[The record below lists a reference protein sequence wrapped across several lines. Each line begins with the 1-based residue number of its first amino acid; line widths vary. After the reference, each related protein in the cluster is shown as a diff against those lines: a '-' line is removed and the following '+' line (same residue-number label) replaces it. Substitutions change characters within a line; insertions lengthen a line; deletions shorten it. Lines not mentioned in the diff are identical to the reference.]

1 MTTKYLALNL
11 DLRRRFLLLTVV
23 WTAIAAPGA
32 ISQDGAVLHASEK
45 ELQSSRPMAF
55 DAVSIRPSKANESW
69 IMQWGLPDGYRVINQ
84 PLFATIV
91 VAYFS
96 PQVLMS
102 HGAKGRFLGLPP
114 WVMQDHYDIE
124 AKVAP
129 ADVEEWQRQSSPA
142 ESTKPGAQ
150 RNMQRAMLQ
159 AMLAERC
166 KLVTHRTT
174 AEVPIYA
181 LVVAR
186 HGTKLKETKPDEAPP
201 AGGQLLAEGEG
212 GMQVP
217 YRRGETPKITFYR
230 TSMAAL
236 AIYLSHSSG
245 LPVQDKTG
253 LAGKYDFALLKH
265 DTDDALASDPAPP
278 SIWDVEALG
287 LKLVPAKAPM
297 ETIVI
302 DHIEKPSEN

>member
-1 MTTKYLALNL
+1 MLLAGAWMAL
-11 DLRRRFLLLTVV
+11 
-23 WTAIAAPGA
+23 AAPGA
-32 ISQDGAVLHASEK
+32 VSQDGAAPHASEK
-45 ELQSSRPMAF
+45 ELPGARTMAF
-55 DAVSIRPSKANESW
+55 DAVSIRPSKAGEPW
-69 IMQWGLPDGYRVINQ
+69 IMQWGLPDAYRVINQ

-102 HGAKGRFLGLPP
+102 HGAKDRFVGLPP
-114 WVMQDHYDIE
+114 WVTQDHYDIE

-129 ADVEEWQRQSSPA
+129 ADVEEWQRQNSPT
-142 ESTKPGAQ
+142 EYTKPGAQ
-150 RNMQRAMLQ
+150 KNMQHAMLQ

-166 KLVTHRTT
+166 KLVAHRTT
-174 AEVPIYA
+174 TEVPIYA
-181 LVVAR
+181 LVVAGHR
-186 HGTKLKETKPDEAPP
+186 TKLKETEPDEAPP
-201 AGGQLLAEGEG
+201 VGGQLLVEGEG

-245 LPVQDKTG
+245 LPIQNRTG

-265 DTDDALASDPAPP
+265 DTDDAPASDPTPP